1 MESEMVV
8 CNIYKLFR
16 NGKSFTKEGKKLER
30 SDIAIPRQYVED
42 QNADWQNLGLDYVI
56 DEDATELFYEK
67 REEERLR
74 KIKNSKISKKVAENL
89 TNMLDL
95 GIEEDEDE
103 IEKPKKKV
111 KAKKVEEIEVI
122 EEKEVVKTEITIT
135 GNGNLRV
142 AYLEMFGKHVPIN
155 KKNDDKWILDKLNDR

>member
-1 MESEMVV
+1 METEMVV

-30 SDIAIPRQYVED
+30 SEIAIPREYVED
-42 QNADWQNLGLDYVI
+42 QNADWRNLGLDYVI
-56 DEDATELFYEK
+56 DEEATALFYEK

-95 GIEEDEDE
+95 GVDDVE
-103 IEKPKKKV
+103 IEKPKKSKPI
-111 KAKKVEEIEVI
+111 KVEEIEVV
-122 EEKEVVKTEITIT
+122 EEKVVKQEINIT
-135 GNGNLRV
+135 GLGNLKV
-142 AYLEMFGKHVPIN
+142 AYLEKFGKHVPVN
-155 KKNDDKWILDKLNDR
+155 KKNDNQWILDKLNDR

>member
-1 MESEMVV
+1 METEMVV

-30 SDIAIPRQYVED
+30 SEIAIPRQYVED

-56 DEDATELFYEK
+56 DEEATALFYEK

-74 KIKNSKISKKVAENL
+74 KIKNNKISKKVAENL

-95 GIEEDEDE
+95 GIDDVE
-103 IEKPKKKV
+103 IEKPKKKKEV
-111 KAKKVEEIEVI
+111 KVEEIEVVD
-122 EEKEVVKTEITIT
+122 EKVVKTEITIT

-142 AYLEMFGKHVPIN
+142 AYLEKFGKHVPIN